1 MLVVL
6 LAACRV
12 MDRADDS
19 VQMLFDIIVVHDL
32 EGVLVLG
39 KRNVNVLS
47 IIFFREDRIHEEK
60 DACF

>member
-1 MLVVL
+1 
-6 LAACRV
+6 

-39 KRNVNVLS
+39 KRNVNVL
-47 IIFFREDRIHEEK
+47 
-60 DACF
+60 